1 LRGEREVQAAE
12 LLTVRDAQ
20 VLLGRPVGR
29 IEPSDDA
36 GVPARKPSD
45 FVCFG
50 GRAKGPTMVGEFVSL
65 AAGPSA
71 NGARNVPFFSVALEG
86 TRASADNPCRRSVSA
101 RWEQNGLRFSLTY
114 TCIALADSDDV
125 SALTNAKREPVAA
138 LARLVSDRVSS
149 FLH

>member
-1 LRGEREVQAAE
+1 MEAAQ

-20 VLLGRPVGR
+20 VLLGRAVGR
-29 IEPSDDA
+29 VEPSDE
-36 GVPARKPSD
+36 ARATARRQSD

-50 GRAKGPTMVGEFVSL
+50 GRAKGPTMLGEFVSL

-101 RWEQNGLRFSLTY
+101 RWEQAGLRFALTY
-114 TCIALADSDDV
+114 TCIARADSEDV
-125 SALTNAKREPVAA
+125 SALTNAKREQVAA
-138 LARLVSDRVSS
+138 LARLVSDRITS
-149 FLH
+149 FLR

>member
-1 LRGEREVQAAE
+1 MQAAE

-29 IEPSDDA
+29 IEPSDGA
-36 GVPARKPSD
+36 GAQPRKPSD

-71 NGARNVPFFSVALEG
+71 NGARHVPFFSVALEG

-101 RWEQNGLRFSLTY
+101 RWEQAGLRFSLTY
-114 TCIALADSDDV
+114 TCIARADSDDV

-138 LARLVSDRVSS
+138 LARLVSDRVTS